1 MTVPVPLTN
10 EPSADFVP
18 SVLVAPNHW
27 REIDFISDL
36 HLQDDEPATFSAW
49 QSFMQN
55 TTADAVFILGDLFE
69 VWVGDDAINSPALR
83 NYDVDER
90 LGIRESTFE
99 QRCVEVLNIASKR
112 LDIFFLH
119 GNRDFLLSQAFEKA
133 SGSQCLND
141 PSCLEFAGERWLLTH
156 GDTLCLDDTDY
167 LAFRAQVRSADWQQN
182 FLAKPLQERQ
192 AIARSIRAQ
201 SELRKQSGLTY
212 ADIDEA
218 EAIRW
223 LTDYQAS
230 TLIHGHTHRPAD
242 HELINK
248 QLQSQLPTIP
258 LRRMVLSDWDAAATP
273 PRAEILRLGVNHPP
287 IRIKA

>member
-1 MTVPVPLTN
+1 MIVPVPLTN

-18 SVLVAPNHW
+18 SVLVAPSHW

-36 HLQDDEPATFSAW
+36 HLKDDEPATFAAW

-55 TTADAVFILGDLFE
+55 TPADAVFILGDFFE
-69 VWVGDDAINSPALR
+69 VWVGDDLINDPAHSK
-83 NYDVDER
+83 YESEER
-90 LGIRESTFE
+90 RGIAEPTFE
-99 QRCVEVLNIASKR
+99 KRCVEVLKNASER

-119 GNRDFLLSQAFEKA
+119 GNRDFLLSSAFEKA
-133 SGSQCLND
+133 SGSKHLDD
-141 PSCLEFAGERWLLTH
+141 PSCLEFAGERWLLSH
-156 GDTLCLDDTDY
+156 GDALCLGDTDY
-167 LAFRAQVRSADWQQN
+167 LVFRDQVRSADWQQN
-182 FLAKPLQERQ
+182 FLAKPLKERQ

-201 SELRKQSGLTY
+201 SESRKQSGLSY
-212 ADIDEA
+212 ADVDAA
-218 EAIRW
+218 EATRW
-223 LTDYQAS
+223 LTAHKAS

-242 HELINK
+242 HQLI
-248 QLQSQLPTIP
+248 SQQPQPLPPTNT